1 MNIPNLNIKLFLLFC
16 VSILYFVGCSIS
28 KGNVDTMFAVYLSKI
43 KDSVNTSS
51 TAATNTQPNVL
62 SVTPAN
68 NTVGFII
75 GTPITI
81 SFDKAIDT
89 STLTM
94 ISTDGLCTGNIQLS
108 TNNFTSC
115 LGGILNISTDQM
127 IASISLQTSF
137 CVESSDMLQ
146 IKVLSGVKDTLGN
159 ALASSYSGSTSFQ
172 TQQAV
177 LKVGALGGT
186 TVKAMA
192 VSCNI
197 LFIGGDFTS
206 VGSSARNR
214 IAAIDLVNGFEIP
227 TWNPNADNTVNTI
240 ALNGNTVYVGGTF
253 LNIGGQARSRIA
265 ALDIVTGQATS
276 WNPNANNTVN
286 TIAISNNLA
295 YVGGSFNG
303 GGSIGGQP
311 RSRIAAIDLNTGIGT
326 AWDPNCNNGV
336 INIIAVSGNVAYVG
350 GTFAAANIGGQ
361 TNRNYLVAVDL
372 STGLTLPGWCAT
384 GAVSPVNTIVATSTD
399 VLIAGSFVG
408 GLCGTT
414 FNNFGSIQIST
425 GNATPGF
432 ASGVNTGTNNIT
444 NAIAISGSNIYVGG
458 AFTGAASFVSLVRNY
473 IGATDLTGNA
483 TAWNPNANNV
493 VNTIITLGTAVLIGG
508 NFTSVNGGTVANRI
522 AIIDI
527 NTGVKR

>member
-1 MNIPNLNIKLFLLFC
+1 MSIPNLNLKLLILFSLF
-16 VSILYFVGCSIS
+16 VFYFVECSIS
-28 KGNVDTMFAVYLSKI
+28 KGNADIMFALYISKL

-51 TAATNTQPNVL
+51 PVTTNTQPNVI

-68 NTVGFII
+68 NTTGFVI

-81 SFDKAIDT
+81 SFDKIIDT
-89 STLTM
+89 STLTI
-94 ISTDGLCTGNIQLS
+94 ISKDGLCTGNIQLS

-115 LGGILNISTDQM
+115 LGGIVNISTDQK
-127 IASISLQTSF
+127 IANISVQTPF
-137 CVESSDMLQ
+137 CVESSYILQ

-159 ALASSYSGSTSFQ
+159 ALASEYSGSTSFQ

-177 LKVGALGGT
+177 MKVGALGGT
-186 TVKAMA
+186 SVKAMA

-206 VGSSARNR
+206 VGSSGRNR
-214 IAAIDLVNGFEIP
+214 IAAIDLVKGFEIP

-253 LNIGGQARSRIA
+253 LNIGGQARNRIA

-276 WNPNANNTVN
+276 WNPSANNTVN

-311 RSRIAAIDLNTGIGT
+311 RSRIGAIDLNTGIGT

-361 TNRNYLVAVDL
+361 TNRNYLVAVDT
-372 STGLTLPGWCAT
+372 STGLTLPSWCAA

-399 VLIAGSFVG
+399 VLIAGSFGG

-414 FNNFGSIQIST
+414 FYNFGSIQIST
-425 GNATPGF
+425 GNASPGF
-432 ASGVNTGTNNIT
+432 ASGSNTGTNNIT

-458 AFTGAASFVSLVRNY
+458 AFTGAGSFVSLVRNY
-473 IGATDLTGNA
+473 IGATDLTGIA
-483 TAWNPNANNV
+483 TAWNPNANNT
-493 VNTIITLGTAVLIGG
+493 VNAIVTLGSSVFIGG
-508 NFTSVNGGTVANRI
+508 TFTTVNGGTAANRL

-527 NTGVKR
+527 NTGVMR